1 MTHLNKETQKHVTE
15 LCVNVQYTSVIFV
28 LTTGLEIASHNG
40 AIVQR
45 MHVKKWIKSVYTLL
59 SSTYINVTYYT
70 LHIHCV
76 LQTTATL
83 FTALGLRFA

>member
-45 MHVKKWIKSVYTLL
+45 MHVKK
-59 SSTYINVTYYT
+59 
-70 LHIHCV
+70 
-76 LQTTATL
+76 
-83 FTALGLRFA
+83 